1 MKAPGEEIYSK
12 STICDYLLG
21 YSWLVVTVA
30 LLRTVCDIISGVD
43 VENRHFTPL
52 YSDCRPPH
60 GRLQRGKWT
69 QLVSSL
75 AQGGGEFHPQ
85 GRGRIARDI
94 WVILM
99 IVL

>member
-1 MKAPGEEIYSK
+1 MVSSNRG
-12 STICDYLLG
+12 TITY
-21 YSWLVVTVA
+21 
-30 LLRTVCDIISGVD
+30 TVCEIISGVD

-75 AQGGGEFHPQ
+75 AQGGGENSTLKGGEELPEIY
-85 GRGRIARDI
+85 GSY
-94 WVILM
+94 
-99 IVL
+99 